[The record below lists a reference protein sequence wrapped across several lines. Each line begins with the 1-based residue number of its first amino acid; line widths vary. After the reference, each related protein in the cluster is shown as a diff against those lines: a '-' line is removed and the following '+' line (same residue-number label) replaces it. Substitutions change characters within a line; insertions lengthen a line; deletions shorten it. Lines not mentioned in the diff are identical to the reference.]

1 MYPWLESVFTQLQTS
16 YQQQR
21 FHHAQMLYGMAGVGK
36 LEFAHTLAAALLCK
50 QAGTSL
56 VACGQCKSCLLLEA
70 DNHPDKLLIAAESQ
84 SISVDAIRSLNDF
97 IFHSAQQ
104 GGNKVV
110 VIDGIEKLT
119 ESAANALLKTLEE
132 PAKGRY
138 LLLLCNDTARV
149 TATVLSRCNK
159 MNVAVVDGRGVEQWL
174 AEQGVHTGQY
184 PWVSQFIS
192 QPLLLLRWAQAQQLG
207 DIDALWQQAQRLGE
221 GVNSDTLSK
230 ALQADTSLVK
240 IFCGFAVAAINA
252 KMASGQLD
260 FIKAQAAITSVRRFS
275 VDQQTVLGLNLA
287 LSLSRL
293 CYQLQQ
299 TLR

>member
-1 MYPWLESVFTQLQTS
+1 MYPWLETVFAQLQMS
-16 YQQQR
+16 FQQQR
-21 FHHAQMLYGMAGVGK
+21 FHHAQMFHGMTGVGK
-36 LEFAHTLAAALLCK
+36 LELAQSLTAALLCK

-56 VACGQCKSCLLLEA
+56 RACGQCKSCLLVDA
-70 DNHPDKLLIAAESQ
+70 DNHPDKLLITAESH
-84 SISVDAIRSLNDF
+84 SISVEAIRSLNDF

-159 MNVAVVDGRGVEQWL
+159 MNVGVADVNSAESWL
-174 AEQGVHTGQY
+174 AQQGIHSGQY
-184 PWVSQFIS
+184 PWVAHFIS

-207 DIDALWQQAQRLGE
+207 AIDNLWQEAQRLGE
-221 GVNSDTLSK
+221 GADAEALAK

-240 IFCGFAVAAINA
+240 VFCGFALAAINTKIA
-252 KMASGQLD
+252 RGELT
-260 FIKAQAAITSVRRFS
+260 FGKAQAAIVTLRRFS
-275 VDQQTVLGLNLA
+275 VDQHTVLGLNLS

-293 CYQLQQ
+293 CFQLQQ